1 LAARWIIGRQMRA
14 VAQNRDAAEIM
25 GLNSEWVILITITI
39 TVTTTTITAAG
50 TLFDPARG
58 E

>member
-1 LAARWIIGRQMRA
+1 VAARWIIGRQMRA

-25 GLNSEWVILITITI
+25 GLNSEWVILITV
-39 TVTTTTITAAG
+39 TVTTTTTITAAG

>member
-1 LAARWIIGRQMRA
+1 LAARWIFGRQMRA

-25 GLNSEWVILITITI
+25 GLNSEWVILITV
-39 TVTTTTITAAG
+39 TVTTTTTITAAG

>member
-1 LAARWIIGRQMRA
+1 LAGKMRA

-25 GLNSEWVILITITI
+25 GLNSEWVSLITVTI
-39 TVTTTTITAAG
+39 TVTTTTTTITAAG

>member
-1 LAARWIIGRQMRA
+1 LAGKMRA

-25 GLNSEWVILITITI
+25 GLNSEWVILITVTV

>member
-25 GLNSEWVILITITI
+25 GLNSEWVILITV
-39 TVTTTTITAAG
+39 TVTTTITAAG